1 MSVIQYEN
9 TVIEKI
15 SSIINENRNIVS
27 HSQEYDEKNN
37 CLDIT
42 LIYNGFTAVLSF
54 GEEVTKGY
62 SFAES
67 KTLGSSLITKFK
79 FPFSKIPY
87 SIYDIHNTV
96 NDYEFVTYD
105 FHCLY
110 NKAAVKSA
118 FDTVI
123 AFINRNEK
131 SIADIGSNDALKEKL
146 ESCYSHDLKKVSKKI
161 KRENFEE
168 KLEKNTDNHDID
180 LYFYRYGE
188 YEFTNFIY
196 KGQTKQLQKFYAKNS
211 KKDTLLIYEER
222 YLEHL
227 FENDFKNV
235 NKNFANEVKEQNA
248 IAKSLEK
255 KDSITFFIGFALSV
269 AMTIIIAVIV
279 ESKLEEKYLL
289 LKEVEINSIIPI
301 LIGTIGFT
309 AMLYMPIDDIFTKF
323 SKKHTSETEK
333 NSISAYAIT
342 IAIGLVIVGTCGTY
356 QYFHFQKNVGLGEN
370 DIYYCQSLGK
380 TQILSYD
387 DVRFYLI
394 EGDYFDGN
402 EYISTDDAKRIVFV
416 KDDDYRDYFISDYL
430 DYIEM
435 PNSRRDSLNYTGKF
449 KTLDDF
455 EKKFNL

>member
-1 MSVIQYEN
+1 MSMIQYEN
-9 TVIEKI
+9 TVVEKI
-15 SSIINENRNIVS
+15 NGIINENRNIVS
-27 HSQEYDEKNN
+27 HNREYDEKNN

-42 LIYNGFTAVLSF
+42 LIYSGFIAVLSF

-79 FPFSKIPY
+79 FPFSNIPY

-96 NDYEFVTYD
+96 NDNEFVTYD

-110 NKAAVKSA
+110 NEAAVKSA

-131 SIADIGSNDALKEKL
+131 CIAEISSNNELKDKL
-146 ESCYSHDLKKVSKKI
+146 ESCFSHDLKKASKKI
-161 KRENFEE
+161 KRESFEE

-188 YEFTNFIY
+188 YEFANFIY
-196 KGQTKQLQKFYAKNS
+196 KGQTRQLQKFYAKNS

-255 KDSITFFIGFALSV
+255 KDSITFFIGFILSV
-269 AMTIIIAVIV
+269 AMTISLAAIIGD
-279 ESKLEEKYLL
+279 KLEEKYLL
-289 LKEVEINSIIPI
+289 LKEIEVNSIIPI

-333 NSISAYAIT
+333 NSISAYIIT
-342 IAIGLVIVGTCGTY
+342 IAIGLVIVGICGAY
-356 QYFHFQKNVGLGEN
+356 QYFHFQENVGLGEN

-380 TQILSYD
+380 TETLSYD
-387 DVRFYLI
+387 DVTFYLI
-394 EGDYFDGN
+394 EGDYFDGG
-402 EYISTDDAKRIVFV
+402 EYFSTDDAKRIVLV
-416 KDDDYRDYFISDYL
+416 KDDDYKDYFISDYL

-435 PNSRRDSLNYTGKF
+435 PNSRRDSLDYTGKF

-455 EKKFNL
+455 EKEFGL